1 MKMITMFL
9 KYKFK
14 NLYLKIPILRNN
26 IMKNNLNSLELQKY
40 IEFIQSK
47 NNNLVKANYNDLF
60 SQSKDNEFKSL
71 DSKFKQKN
79 NKIKKNQEEFGE
91 KKLIKP

>member
-1 MKMITMFL
+1 MITIFL

-40 IEFIQSK
+40 IKFIQSK
-47 NNNLVKANYNDLF
+47 RC
-60 SQSKDNEFKSL
+60 SKMVFGKEL
-71 DSKFKQKN
+71 ITDS
-79 NKIKKNQEEFGE
+79 ILYIG
-91 KKLIKP
+91 LCR